1 VQKYRTSSASDEV
14 NVENMYTKRER
25 ERERERERG
34 EDNIKAV
41 REAERT
47 SIFDS
52 VIVH

>member
-14 NVENMYTKRER
+14 IVEKMYTKR